1 VSVAPDF
8 ASAVAG
14 YRAWQLGLGG
24 VLFPLALPAAPPW
37 EPAVNRARCFAGGG
51 HDGHAAPG
59 TYCTCG
65 LHALHDPDDGRLK
78 LGHPAVG
85 AIAAWGEI
93 EVYAAGFRAEYAS
106 VIALAHEPSH
116 SSGPSARLREAA
128 RRYGVR
134 LVSLADLEAEASE
147 FALPLPDDVLPKLQA
162 GSSRARPG
170 MPAVRGASDPRR
182 PGQSPLHSAEVRA
195 AGVDAEGN
203 AHHESDRLGRWRFLF
218 RRAPDRAPNSRL

>member
-14 YRAWQLGLGG
+14 YRAWQLGPGG

-37 EPAVNRARCFAGGG
+37 EPAVNRANCFAGGG
-51 HDGHAAPG
+51 RDGHAAPAIK
-59 TYCTCG
+59 CTCG
-65 LHALHDPDDGRLK
+65 LHALHDPGDGRLK

-93 EVYAAGFRAEYAS
+93 EVYTAGFRAEYAS
-106 VIALAHEPSH
+106 VIALAHEPSR
-116 SSGPSARLREAA
+116 STRPPARLREAA

-147 FALPLPDDVLPKLQA
+147 FALPLPDDVLPKLQVE
-162 GSSRARPG
+162 SSRTGIG
-170 MPAVRGASDPRR
+170 MPGDSVSGARQGSWKPERFEEGGVSE
-182 PGQSPLHSAEVRA
+182 PGHR
-195 AGVDAEGN
+195 
-203 AHHESDRLGRWRFLF
+203 
-218 RRAPDRAPNSRL
+218 

>member
-1 VSVAPDF
+1 VSAAPDF

-14 YRAWQLGLGG
+14 YRAWQLGPGG

-59 TYCTCG
+59 THCTCG
-65 LHALHDPDDGRLK
+65 LHALHDPNDGRLK

-106 VIALAHEPSH
+106 VIALVHEPSR
-116 SSGPSARLREAA
+116 STGPPARLREAA

-134 LVSLADLEAEASE
+134 LASLADLEAEASE
-147 FALPLPDDVLPKLQA
+147 FALPLPEDVLPKLQA
-162 GSSRARPG
+162 GSSRARTG
-170 MPAVRGASDPRR
+170 MPAVRPASD
-182 PGQSPLHSAEVRA
+182 LTA
-195 AGVDAEGN
+195 AGLVAR
-203 AHHESDRLGRWRFLF
+203 ALGGGHGGG
-218 RRAPDRAPNSRL
+218 RRRRGKRTSRI

>member
-1 VSVAPDF
+1 VSAAPDF

-14 YRAWQLGLGG
+14 YRAWQLGPGG

-37 EPAVNRARCFAGGG
+37 EPAANRARCFAG
-51 HDGHAAPG
+51 HDAHAAPA
-59 TYCTCG
+59 THCTCG

-93 EVYAAGFRAEYAS
+93 EVYAGGFRAEYAS
-106 VIALAHEPSH
+106 VIALAHEPSR
-116 SSGPSARLREAA
+116 STGPPARLREAA

-134 LVSLADLEAEASE
+134 LVSLAELEAEASE

-162 GSSRARPG
+162 RSGRARTG
-170 MPAVRGASDPRR
+170 MPAVRPAGD
-182 PGQSPLHSAEVRA
+182 LRA
-195 AGVDAEGN
+195 AGRG
-203 AHHESDRLGRWRFLF
+203 G
-218 RRAPDRAPNSRL
+218 

>member
-1 VSVAPDF
+1 VSAAPDF

-14 YRAWQLGLGG
+14 YRAWQLGAGG

-37 EPAVNRARCFAGGG
+37 EPAVNRARCFAGRG
-51 HDGHAAPG
+51 HDGNAAPA
-59 TYCTCG
+59 THCTCG
-65 LHALHDPDDGRLK
+65 LHALHDPDDERLK

-106 VIALAHEPSH
+106 VIALAHEPSR
-116 SSGPSARLREAA
+116 STGPPSRLREAV

-147 FALPLPDDVLPKLQA
+147 FALPLPDEVLPKLRV
-162 GSSRARPG
+162 GPSLARIG
-170 MPAVRGASDPRR
+170 TPAVRPASDLTVAGRGARALAGGRGGGRR
-182 PGQSPLHSAEVRA
+182 RRGKRTASVASAF
-195 AGVDAEGN
+195 
-203 AHHESDRLGRWRFLF
+203 WK
-218 RRAPDRAPNSRL
+218 